1 MKENNIVTYLGL
13 MEDDLW
19 DNHDVTE
26 ASFDI
31 AISVICN
38 VRRRLLEGTL
48 VEVTKDSS
56 SDNWWCVTAESIKK
70 AEPTKNQ
77 RIANSMKTMT
87 WKTIK

>member
-1 MKENNIVTYLGL
+1 MKENNIVMFLGL

-19 DNHDVTE
+19 NNHDVTE

-31 AISVICN
+31 AVAVICN

-48 VEVTKDSS
+48 VEVSS

-70 AEPTKNQ
+70 SRTNKSS
-77 RIANSMKTMT
+77 SMK
-87 WKTIK
+87 WKNIK

>member
-1 MKENNIVTYLGL
+1 MKENNIVTFLGL

-19 DNHDVTE
+19 NNHDVTE

-31 AISVICN
+31 AVSVICN

-48 VEVTKDSS
+48 VEVSS